1 MLMFH
6 LISYIMLIFVNKF
19 YLLIIALSIF
29 GLGTG
34 LSYITYMRNCWLF
47 FPQNQGLVNGIII
60 SSTGLVSTLLTAL
73 ADYII
78 INPDKEETKNG
89 IYPKNVADNVEIYI
103 KIVVVILG
111 AFDIIGFFLTFDH
124 EKLPETI
131 EEKMRKLNEN
141 RNDSLATIDINIS
154 TESSTNVKLEVEK
167 QKNKSNL
174 KQLFFTKTNLKFLI
188 FCFFGFCKFFFIFK
202 L

>member
-1 MLMFH
+1 MLILH
-6 LISYIMLIFVNKF
+6 LISFIVLFFANKF
-19 YLLIIALSIF
+19 YILIIALFIF
-29 GLGTG
+29 GIGTG
-34 LSYITYMRNCWLF
+34 LSNIIYMRNCWLF

-60 SSTGLVSTLLTAL
+60 SSTGLVSTFLIAL

-78 INPDKEETKNG
+78 INPNKEETKNG

-111 AFDIIGFFLTFDH
+111 AFDIIGFFLIFDH

-141 RNDSLATIDINIS
+141 RKDSLATIDINIS
-154 TESSTNVKLEVEK
+154 AESSTNVKLEVEK
-167 QKNKSNL
+167 LKNKSIL
-174 KQLFFTKTNLKFLI
+174 KQLFFTKTNLKFLT

-202 L
+202 